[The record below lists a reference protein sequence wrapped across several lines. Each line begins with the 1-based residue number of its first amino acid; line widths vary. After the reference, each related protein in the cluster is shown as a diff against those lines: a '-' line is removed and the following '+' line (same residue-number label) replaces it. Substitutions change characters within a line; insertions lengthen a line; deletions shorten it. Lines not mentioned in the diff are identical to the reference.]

1 MFLESTSRNTQ
12 TDCLLSETELLR
24 ERAGSV
30 GQLTTRE
37 PFPRI
42 KLVKEAGGTCER
54 YKLTES
60 FQRHF
65 KDFQNRKSLNMTFD
79 NKIKTDVNLSSQYEN
94 NSINDSVFFN
104 SSISVDVICVSG
116 LFILVLLAVAL
127 FLRLSKR
134 LRLVEDEIVVV
145 LRLLRRKGELTDETL
160 C

>member
-1 MFLESTSRNTQ
+1 
-12 TDCLLSETELLR
+12 
-24 ERAGSV
+24 
-30 GQLTTRE
+30 
-37 PFPRI
+37 
-42 KLVKEAGGTCER
+42 
-54 YKLTES
+54 
-60 FQRHF
+60 
-65 KDFQNRKSLNMTFD
+65 MTLD

-116 LFILVLLAVAL
+116 LFIVVLLAVAL

>member
-1 MFLESTSRNTQ
+1 M
-12 TDCLLSETELLR
+12 
-24 ERAGSV
+24 
-30 GQLTTRE
+30 
-37 PFPRI
+37 
-42 KLVKEAGGTCER
+42 
-54 YKLTES
+54 
-60 FQRHF
+60 
-65 KDFQNRKSLNMTFD
+65 RKSFNMTLD

-116 LFILVLLAVAL
+116 LFIVVLLAIAL

-145 LRLLRRKGELTDETL
+145 LCLLRRRGEITDETL

>member
-1 MFLESTSRNTQ
+1 
-12 TDCLLSETELLR
+12 
-24 ERAGSV
+24 
-30 GQLTTRE
+30 
-37 PFPRI
+37 
-42 KLVKEAGGTCER
+42 
-54 YKLTES
+54 
-60 FQRHF
+60 
-65 KDFQNRKSLNMTFD
+65 MTLD

-116 LFILVLLAVAL
+116 LFIVVLLAIAL

-145 LRLLRRKGELTDETL
+145 LRLLRRKGEITDETL

>member
-1 MFLESTSRNTQ
+1 
-12 TDCLLSETELLR
+12 
-24 ERAGSV
+24 
-30 GQLTTRE
+30 
-37 PFPRI
+37 
-42 KLVKEAGGTCER
+42 
-54 YKLTES
+54 
-60 FQRHF
+60 
-65 KDFQNRKSLNMTFD
+65 MTLD

-116 LFILVLLAVAL
+116 LFIVVLLAIAL

-145 LRLLRRKGELTDETL
+145 LRLLRRKGELTDEIL

>member
-1 MFLESTSRNTQ
+1 
-12 TDCLLSETELLR
+12 
-24 ERAGSV
+24 
-30 GQLTTRE
+30 
-37 PFPRI
+37 
-42 KLVKEAGGTCER
+42 
-54 YKLTES
+54 
-60 FQRHF
+60 
-65 KDFQNRKSLNMTFD
+65 MTLD

-116 LFILVLLAVAL
+116 LFIVVLLAIAL

-145 LRLLRRKGELTDETL
+145 LRLLRRRGEITDETL

>member
-1 MFLESTSRNTQ
+1 
-12 TDCLLSETELLR
+12 
-24 ERAGSV
+24 
-30 GQLTTRE
+30 
-37 PFPRI
+37 
-42 KLVKEAGGTCER
+42 
-54 YKLTES
+54 
-60 FQRHF
+60 
-65 KDFQNRKSLNMTFD
+65 MTLD
-79 NKIKTDVNLSSQYEN
+79 NKIKTNLNLSSQYEN

-116 LFILVLLAVAL
+116 LFIVVLLAVAL

>member
-1 MFLESTSRNTQ
+1 
-12 TDCLLSETELLR
+12 
-24 ERAGSV
+24 
-30 GQLTTRE
+30 
-37 PFPRI
+37 
-42 KLVKEAGGTCER
+42 
-54 YKLTES
+54 
-60 FQRHF
+60 
-65 KDFQNRKSLNMTFD
+65 MTFD

-116 LFILVLLAVAL
+116 LFIVVLLAIAL

-145 LRLLRRKGELTDETL
+145 LRLLRRKDELTDETL

>member
-1 MFLESTSRNTQ
+1 
-12 TDCLLSETELLR
+12 
-24 ERAGSV
+24 
-30 GQLTTRE
+30 
-37 PFPRI
+37 
-42 KLVKEAGGTCER
+42 
-54 YKLTES
+54 
-60 FQRHF
+60 
-65 KDFQNRKSLNMTFD
+65 MTLD

-116 LFILVLLAVAL
+116 LFIVVLLAIAL